1 MNIIELNPATN
12 SRQQNIFRSSLSR
25 LLYVTI
31 NNQSS
36 FVTDFIEKDNN
47 DRDQAVGDG
56 DDDEGVD
63 VNSPGSQG
71 SGCQKFQLC
80 GLKTTKARMG
90 ERGPVQ

>member
-47 DRDQAVGDG
+47 DRD
-56 DDDEGVD
+56 
-63 VNSPGSQG
+63 
-71 SGCQKFQLC
+71 
-80 GLKTTKARMG
+80 
-90 ERGPVQ
+90 

>member
-1 MNIIELNPATN
+1 M
-12 SRQQNIFRSSLSR
+12 
-25 LLYVTI
+25 
-31 NNQSS
+31 
-36 FVTDFIEKDNN
+36 TDFNKKDNN
-47 DRDQAVGDG
+47 DSGFAGGDR